1 MDTNDDTHNKPHDP
15 LYCDA
20 GTSRALRLVQTPRS
34 VGRLAK
40 VFAACFVIGPAVL
53 LAAPWQ
59 QNLTGS
65 GRVVAYA
72 PAERQQLVEAPIDG
86 RIVKWWVQEGSVVKA
101 GDPLLEIS
109 DIDPNLV
116 TQLETQRSAL
126 QAVLA
131 AYGEKVKSFDMQ
143 VANLQT
149 TRDMSVNAADAYVK
163 MAEQKVIA
171 SQAAVDA
178 ADAGVRAAQ
187 FRYDR
192 NKALLAD
199 GIVSKQEYEQAD
211 LALEVAKRS
220 NDSAKA
226 SLAAARN
233 DLEGQKANLDKTR
246 ADAESKVNAAV
257 GYLQEAKGQ
266 LEDARVK
273 LASLEVTLSRQRS
286 RVVPAPRDGTVF
298 RLIVNGAG
306 QTVKFTEPLLVL
318 VPNTT
323 DRAIELYVDGNDAP
337 LITPGSP
344 VRIQFEG
351 WPAIQFVG
359 WPSVAVG
366 TFGGRVALVDSTD
379 DGKGKFRML
388 VSPDPAEPT
397 WPDARFLRQGVRAKG
412 WVLLNRVTIGY
423 ELWRQLNGFPPVV
436 AAEEPKDG
444 GGGKAGGAGSDD
456 KTDGLARKRV
466 K

>member
-1 MDTNDDTHNKPHDP
+1 MDTNDTHDKPRDP
-15 LYCDA
+15 LYGDVGA
-20 GTSRALRLVQTPRS
+20 SRALRLVQTPRS

-40 VFAACFVIGPAVL
+40 AFAACFVIGPAVL

-59 QNLTGS
+59 QNLTGA

-86 RIVKWWVQEGSVVKA
+86 RIVKWWVQEGSTVKA

-116 TQLETQRSAL
+116 TQLETQRAAL
-126 QAVLA
+126 RAVLV
-131 AYGEKVKSFDMQ
+131 AYGEKVKSSELQ
-143 VANLQT
+143 VGNLQT
-149 TRDMSVNAADAYVK
+149 TRDMAVNAAAAYVE
-163 MAEQKVIA
+163 MAKQKVVS
-171 SQAAVDA
+171 SQAALDS
-178 ADAGVRAAQ
+178 ADANVRAAQ
-187 FRYDR
+187 FQFDR
-192 NKALLAD
+192 TKALLAD
-199 GIVSKQEYEQAD
+199 GIVSRRDYE
-211 LALEVAKRS
+211 LAERDLEVARRS
-220 NDSAKA
+220 LEGAR
-226 SLAAARN
+226 AALTGANN
-233 DLEGQKANLDKTR
+233 DLDGQRANLDKTR

-257 GYLQEAKGQ
+257 GYLNEAKGQ
-266 LEDARVK
+266 AEDARVK
-273 LASLEVTLSRQRS
+273 LASLEVTLSRQQS
-286 RVVPAPRDGTVF
+286 RVVSAPRDGTVF

-318 VPNTT
+318 VPDTA

-344 VRIQFEG
+344 VRVQFEG
-351 WPAIQFVG
+351 WPAVQFVG

-366 TFGGRVALVDSTD
+366 TFGGRVALVDATD
-379 DGKGKFRML
+379 DGRGKFRML
-388 VSPDPAEPT
+388 VSPDPGEPA

-423 ELWRQLNGFPPVV
+423 ELWRQLNGFPPVL

-444 GGGKAGGAGSDD
+444 GGGGKAGGSGSDD

>member
-1 MDTNDDTHNKPHDP
+1 MGNHSTSTGTNHDP
-15 LYCDA
+15 LFADVS
-20 GTSRALRLVQTPRS
+20 TSVALRLVQSPRS
-34 VGRLAK
+34 VGRWAKLLAG
-40 VFAACFVIGPAVL
+40 CFVIGPAAL

-59 QNLTGS
+59 QNLPST

-86 RIVKWWVQEGSVVKA
+86 RIVRWWVQEGSAVKA

-116 TQLETQRSAL
+116 TQLETQRVAL
-126 QAVLA
+126 RAVLV
-131 AYGEKVKSFDMQ
+131 AYGEKVKSTELQ
-143 VANLQT
+143 VGNLQT
-149 TRDMSVNAADAYVK
+149 TRDMAVNAADAYVK
-163 MAEQKVIA
+163 MAEQKVIS
-171 SQAAVDA
+171 SQAALDA
-178 ADAGVRAAQ
+178 AEAGVRAAQ
-187 FRYDR
+187 FQYDR

-199 GIVSKQEYEQAD
+199 GIVSRQDYEQAE
-211 LALEVAKRS
+211 LRLEVAKRS
-220 NDSAKA
+220 NDGAKA

-257 GYLQEAKGQ
+257 GYLNEARGQ
-266 LEDARVK
+266 AEDARVK
-273 LASLEVTLSRQRS
+273 LASLEVTLSRQQS
-286 RVVPAPRDGTVF
+286 RVVNAPRDGTVL

-323 DRAIELYVDGNDAP
+323 DRAVELYVDGNDAP
-337 LITPGSP
+337 LITAGAP

-359 WPSVAVG
+359 WPAVAVG

-379 DGKGKFRML
+379 DGKGKFRIL
-388 VSPDPAEPT
+388 VSPDPSEPA
-397 WPDARFLRQGVRAKG
+397 WPDVRFLRQGVRAKG
-412 WVLLNRVTIGY
+412 WVLLNNVTIGY
-423 ELWRQLNGFPPVV
+423 ELWRQLNGFPPVI
-436 AAEEPKDG
+436 AAEEPKSADG
-444 GGGKAGGAGSDD
+444 GK
-456 KTDGLARKRV
+456 
-466 K
+466 